1 MAYGQPTN
9 PRGVGFNGYNLN
21 SYPSYNNNVPSYNN
35 TPVYNNN
42 TITDNQG
49 GQMGT
54 NVIPGQQTFQMQQ
67 PVQNMV
73 PVISS
78 ASRPVTSIEEARSVA
93 ADFQGN
99 LMLFPD
105 IMHGRIYLK
114 RWNFNT
120 GQAEFY
126 EYAPVQPVQPTQDV
140 QQQDNDTIPEQP
152 SYATVESV
160 NGIQEY
166 VKTLERNIDNLS
178 KEINRLKKPSNPN
191 TSKQYQKKKVENVR
205 LENYD

>member
-1 MAYGQPTN
+1 MAYGQPYN
-9 PRGVGFNGYNLN
+9 PRGVGYNAYN
-21 SYPSYNNNVPSYNN
+21 YNPYPSYSNNNPA
-35 TPVYNNN
+35 YNNN
-42 TITDNQG
+42 TIPDNQG
-49 GQMGT
+49 GQMAT

-73 PVISS
+73 PVISA

-105 IMHGRIYLK
+105 ITHNRVYLK

-120 GQAEFY
+120 GQADFF
-126 EYAPVQPVQPTQDV
+126 EYAPIEPVQQTQDA
-140 QQQDNDTIPEQP
+140 QQQGNVPAPEQV

-166 VKTLERNIDNLS
+166 VKNLEKVIDNLS
-178 KEINRLKKPSNPN
+178 DEINRLKKPSIPN
-191 TSKQYQKKKVENVR
+191 TNKPYKKKKVENVR